1 LQKQVSNEGSQSSE
15 KVTKVVVA
23 VSGSPKPYNYVNEN
37 GELDGYEIAILKE
50 IAKRLP
56 EVELEFE
63 KTDFAGLFAGLDSN
77 RYQVVANN
85 MTKKPEREE
94 KYLFGDTSYV
104 KNHTIIAVRE
114 GETSIKTIDD
124 LQGKNV
130 PGSSAGN
137 ATTLFLEKY
146 NETHKDNPINIIY
159 TDADYS
165 AILQDVQNGRF
176 DAYVVAQTYVDTAET
191 ISGAMLLVNKKEIEG
206 RIILPQALLVAIPN
220 LGNTLISLVKSTFLR
235 TLNFLDS
242 ASSGEIKLD
251 DIHID
256 VSAAKKDNILN
267 IRRNTAMVFQGYNL
281 FKNRTA
287 LENVNELCT

>member
-1 LQKQVSNEGSQSSE
+1 MKKFTKIIGLITTLIISTTLLSCQKQVNEGSQSNE

-50 IAKRLP
+50 IDKRLP
-56 EVELEFE
+56 DVELEFQ

-77 RYQVVANN
+77 RYQVVSNN

-146 NETHKDNPINIIY
+146 NETHKDKPINIIY
-159 TDADYS
+159 TDGDYS
-165 AILQDVQNGRF
+165 AVLQDVQNGRF
-176 DAYVVAQTYVDTAET
+176 DAYVVAQTYVDTAE
-191 ISGAMLLVNKKEIEG
+191 K
-206 RIILPQALLVAIPN
+206 
-220 LGNTLISLVKSTFLR
+220 
-235 TLNFLDS
+235 TLNLKFKKLPIENEEDVQHS
-242 ASSGEIKLD
+242 KAYFMFRKDQEELKKKFDGVLNDLIAEGKLSELSIKY
-251 DIHID
+251 
-256 VSAAKKDNILN
+256 
-267 IRRNTAMVFQGYNL
+267 FGYDYS
-281 FKNRTA
+281 K
-287 LENVNELCT
+287 